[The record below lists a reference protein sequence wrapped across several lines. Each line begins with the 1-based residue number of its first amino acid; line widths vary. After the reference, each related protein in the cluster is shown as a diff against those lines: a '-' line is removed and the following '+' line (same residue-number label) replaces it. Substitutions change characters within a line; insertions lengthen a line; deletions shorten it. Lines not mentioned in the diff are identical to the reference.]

1 MHLRYAERLC
11 ADVFFVG
18 FFSTGFGFRAGFV
31 GAGILLI
38 YFSSRRLRK
47 RLQTT
52 GEIYKKVADGRR
64 VGLGR
69 PCGLPQAHPLSLLH
83 AGMVCVVSALA
94 WRSSPAGQQVFCSQ
108 ISARVAQPIS
118 LCLLCNLL
126 CFGRFV
132 DYLNAAPSSRAKKG

>member
-1 MHLRYAERLC
+1 MHGSCILW
-11 ADVFFVG
+11 G
-18 FFSTGFGFRAGFV
+18 FSTRFGFRAGFV

-38 YFSSRRLRK
+38 NFFPVAGSGNAYRQPARSTRRS
-47 RLQTT
+47 QM
-52 GEIYKKVADGRR
+52 EAR

-94 WRSSPAGQQVFCSQ
+94 WRSSPAGQQVFCYQ

-118 LCLLCNLL
+118 FCLLCNLL
-126 CFGRFV
+126 CFGRLV
-132 DYLNAAPSSRAKKG
+132 DYLNAAPSSRAKKGLIGGS